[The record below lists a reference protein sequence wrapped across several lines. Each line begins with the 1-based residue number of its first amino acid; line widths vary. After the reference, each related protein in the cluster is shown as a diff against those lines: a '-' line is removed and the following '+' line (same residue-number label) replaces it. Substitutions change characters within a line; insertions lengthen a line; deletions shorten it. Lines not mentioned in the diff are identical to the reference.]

1 MPDES
6 ASREVGARTK
16 KPLIVA
22 VDDDPSVLASVA
34 RDLRRQYGEGYRVLR
49 ADSGRRALELTEE
62 AKLRGDD
69 VALFLV
75 DQRMPQMS
83 GLEFMGRARDVFP
96 DARRVLLTAYA
107 DTEASIKAINETR
120 LHYYLMK
127 PWDPPE
133 ERLYPVLDDL
143 LDDWRASH
151 QPTFTGVSVIGHAY
165 SPASHVLKDFLTRNL
180 APYRWLDIE
189 LSSDAQELVR
199 IAGAGPGDLPLVV
212 LPDGQALVKP
222 ELAEVA
228 GRIGLKQRAELKSYD
243 FVIVGAGP
251 AGLAAAVYGASEG
264 LSTLLIEAEAPGGQ
278 AGLSSSIENYLGF
291 PAGLSGADLTRRGL
305 TQARRFGAEIL
316 NPVSATGL
324 RLEDP
329 YRVVTLS
336 DGSEVAARAVL
347 VSTGVSYRRLDVPGA
362 DGLMG
367 AGVYYGA
374 AVTEAMAVSGRRA
387 LVIGGGNSAG
397 QAAMYLSRFA
407 DEVWVLVRGT
417 DLAASMSS
425 YLIAQLGANE
435 KVSIRYRTQV
445 RAINGDGRLKS
456 VTIAD
461 LDSGT
466 EAEHEAAAVFVFIG
480 AAPRTEWLPAEVAR
494 DQQGYVLSGA
504 DVVAAGQGEGRGPD
518 DARTRDEPMWLET
531 SVPGVFVAGDVRHR
545 SVKRIAS
552 AVGEGAMALQGV
564 HRHLSGA

>member
-1 MPDES
+1 MPEQS
-6 ASREVGARTK
+6 APQREGARPK
-16 KPLIVA
+16 KPLILA
-22 VDDDPSVLASVA
+22 VDDDPSVLASVS
-34 RDLRRQYGEGYRVLR
+34 RDLRRHYGETYRVLR
-49 ADSGRRALELTEE
+49 ADSGQRGIELTEE
-62 AKLRGDD
+62 AKLKGDA

-75 DQRMPQMS
+75 DQRMPHMS
-83 GLEFMGRARDVFP
+83 GLEFMGRARELFP

-107 DTEASIKAINETR
+107 DTEASIKAINETQ

-143 LDDWRASH
+143 LDDWVAGH
-151 QPTFTGVSVIGHAY
+151 HHAFTGVTVIGQAY
-165 SPASHVLKDFLTRNL
+165 APASHALKDFLTRNL
-180 APYRWLDIE
+180 APYRWLDVE
-189 LSSDAQELVR
+189 LSTEAQELLR
-199 IAGAGPGDLPLVV
+199 IAGAGPSDLPLVV
-212 LPDGQALVKP
+212 LPDGQSLTKP
-222 ELAEVA
+222 DLAELAA
-228 GRIGLKQRAELKSYD
+228 RIGLKQHAELKSYD
-243 FVIVGAGP
+243 LVIVGAGP

-264 LSTLLIEAEAPGGQ
+264 LSTLLVEAEAPGGQ

-291 PAGLSGADLTRRGL
+291 PSGLSGADLTRRGV

-316 NPVSATGL
+316 NPVRATGM

-329 YRVVTLS
+329 YRVLTLS

-347 VSTGVSYRRLDVPGA
+347 VATGVAYRRLDVPGA
-362 DGLMG
+362 DELMG

-374 AVTEAMAVSGRRA
+374 AVTEAMSVTGGRA
-387 LVIGGGNSAG
+387 LVVGGGNSAG

-407 DEVWVLVRGT
+407 QEVWMLVRGT

-425 YLIAQLGANE
+425 YLIAQLAENP
-435 KVSIRYRTQV
+435 KVKLRYRTQV
-445 RAINGDGRLKS
+445 RAVNGSGRLKS
-456 VTIAD
+456 VTLEN
-461 LDSGT
+461 LDSG
-466 EAEHEAAAVFVFIG
+466 EESEHDASAVFVFIG
-480 AAPRTEWLPAEVAR
+480 AAPHTEWLPAEVAR
-494 DQQGYVLSGA
+494 DPQGYVLSGT
-504 DVVAAGQGEGRGPD
+504 DVVAGERADKPHH
-518 DARTRDEPMWLET
+518 EPMWLET

>member
-1 MPDES
+1 MPEQS
-6 ASREVGARTK
+6 VSNVEGTRTK

-22 VDDDPSVLASVA
+22 VDDDPSVLASVS
-34 RDLRRQYGEGYRVLR
+34 RDLRRHYGEEYRVLR
-49 ADSGRRALELTEE
+49 ADSGKRGLELTEE

-83 GLEFMGRARDVFP
+83 GLEFIGQARELFP
-96 DARRVLLTAYA
+96 EARRVLLTAYA

-143 LDDWRASH
+143 LDDWRAVH
-151 QPTFTGVSVIGHAY
+151 APVFTGVTVVGHAY
-165 SPASHVLKDFLTRNL
+165 APASHALKDFLTRNL
-180 APYRWLDIE
+180 APYRWLDVE
-189 LSSDAQELVR
+189 LSADAQELMR
-199 IAGAGPGDLPLVV
+199 LAGAGPSDLPLVV
-212 LPDGQALVKP
+212 LPDGDHLVKP

-228 GRIGLKQRAELKSYD
+228 NRIGLKQRAQLKSYD
-243 FVIVGAGP
+243 LVIVGAGP

-264 LSTLLIEAEAPGGQ
+264 LSTLLVEAEAPGGQ

-291 PAGLSGADLTRRGL
+291 PSGLSGADLTRRGV

-316 NPVSATGL
+316 NPVSATGM
-324 RLEDP
+324 RMEDP
-329 YRVVTLS
+329 YRVLTLS

-347 VSTGVSYRRLDVPGA
+347 VATGVAYRRLDVPGA
-362 DGLMG
+362 DDLMG

-374 AVTEAMAVSGRRA
+374 AVTEAMSVTGGRA
-387 LVIGGGNSAG
+387 LVVGGGNSAG

-407 DEVWVLVRGT
+407 DEVWVMVRGT
-417 DLAASMSS
+417 SLAASMSS
-425 YLIAQLGANE
+425 YLIAQLSDNP
-435 KVSIRYRTQV
+435 KIKMRYRAQV
-445 RAINGDGRLKS
+445 RSINGTGRLRS
-456 VTIAD
+456 VTLDD
-461 LDSGT
+461 LDSG
-466 EAEHEAAAVFVFIG
+466 EESEHEAAAVFVFIG
-480 AAPRTEWLPAEVAR
+480 AAPRTEWLPPEVVR
-494 DQQGYVLSGA
+494 DQQGYVLSGT
-504 DVVAAGQGEGRGPD
+504 DVVTVDAAGQA
-518 DARTRDEPMWLET
+518 ARREPMWLET

-552 AVGEGAMALQGV
+552 AVGEGAMALQAV
-564 HRHLSGA
+564 HRHLAGA